1 MNIQEVSIQIKK
13 STLESYKKFNQLK
26 LQDAETLRREFLSK
40 LTPSRRFKHYNLYNF
55 WSRSE
60 GLWVSKLVK
69 VTVKFLDEQ
78 ELLVVSKIHA
88 LDNTEF
94 GVRVSWEYTKKE
106 ESGHMSWCVD
116 SHHLGLVFTDKSLLS
131 DTPPQILNYQM
142 INENKLVITAGK
154 YEETF
159 LIHDDTRRLREL
171 RYDGKLVRRLWEN
184 KFLP

>member
-1 MNIQEVSIQIKK
+1 MNIQKVSTQTKK
-13 STLESYKKFNQLK
+13 STRESCSKFNQLK
-26 LQDAETLRREFLSK
+26 LQDEGSFRREFLSQ
-40 LTPSRRFKHYNLYNF
+40 LTPNRLFKHYHLYNF

-69 VTVKFLDEQ
+69 VTVRFLDEQ

-94 GVRVSWEYTKKE
+94 GVRVSWEYSKKE

-142 INENKLVITAGK
+142 IDENKLVITAGK